1 MLSRNPPLPA
11 EVSDPD
17 RLLAVKEPIAAA
29 DSESAV
35 YIPPPTLPRSC
46 FRKSVQI
53 PAGSGAFPGW
63 FLV

>member
-1 MLSRNPPLPA
+1 MLSRNPPLPV
-11 EVSDPD
+11 EVLDPD
-17 RLLAVKEPIAAA
+17 RLLAFKEPIVAA

-35 YIPPPTLPRSC
+35 YLPPTLPRPC